1 VLPVARGEA
10 ARMIQDALAYKEK
23 VIANAEGEATRFE
36 KLLYEYKRAPE
47 VTRKR
52 LYLQAVESV
61 MSKSSKIML
70 DAKGSN
76 NMMFLPLDKILQQ
89 QDSDEENKD
98 SRVDEILNRGSDNNS
113 NSSIREGR

>member
-1 VLPVARGEA
+1 
-10 ARMIQDALAYKEK
+10 
-23 VIANAEGEATRFE
+23 
-36 KLLYEYKRAPE
+36 
-47 VTRKR
+47 
-52 LYLQAVESV
+52 

-113 NSSIREGR
+113 NSSIREEMMTQKTLIIVLVGITILWSTVFC